1 MPAVLTRL
9 HRRTSG
15 EAPPADPP
23 GEPGHGG
30 GDRWSLLTVAP
41 NQVIAHLIEGC
52 LAQEGIDV
60 HLDASNLSPGAWL
73 YPGGDPTSPVRI
85 YVRRADFPAASLVLR
100 EVEQY
105 PDPSA
110 PAPPGWDVPGTGLGA
125 DAARTTLI
133 DGAHRPVGLSAWA
146 RTVVYIMLG
155 LVALAT
161 VSALIIFGPCAS
173 HWVCV

>member
-1 MPAVLTRL
+1 MPPVLTRL

-30 GDRWSLLTVAP
+30 GGRWSLLTVAP
-41 NQVIAHLIEGC
+41 NQVVAHLIEGC

-60 HLDASNLSPGAWL
+60 HLDASNLSMGAWL

-85 YVRRADFPAASLVLR
+85 YVRRADFPAASLVLH

-105 PDPSA
+105 PDPLA
-110 PAPPGWDVPGTGLGA
+110 PASLESEAAGA
-125 DAARTTLI
+125 GAGIAKATLVDAARPPI
-133 DGAHRPVGLSAWA
+133 GLSPWA
-146 RTVVYIMLG
+146 RTVVYILLG

-161 VSALIIFGPCAS
+161 VGALILFGPCAS

>member
-1 MPAVLTRL
+1 
-9 HRRTSG
+9 
-15 EAPPADPP
+15 
-23 GEPGHGG
+23 
-30 GDRWSLLTVAP
+30 VAP

-60 HLDASNLSPGAWL
+60 HLDASNLSLGAWL

-85 YVRRADFPAASLVLR
+85 YVRRADFPAASLVLH

-110 PAPPGWDVPGTGLGA
+110 PAPLEWDAAGTGAGA
-125 DAARTTLI
+125 EITKATLVDAARRQI
-133 DGAHRPVGLSAWA
+133 GLSPWA
-146 RTVVYIMLG
+146 RTVVYILLG
-155 LVALAT
+155 LVVLAT
-161 VSALIIFGPCAS
+161 VSALIVFGPCAS